1 MHDGPDEDSPT
12 GNSGPIQISPTE
24 PSTGSKSN
32 CCKTAK
38 VANQRHAGW
47 YFGVGSNQGSW
58 DLGVV
63 ASFGHLIP
71 KRIINIFPMGML
83 NVHASLLPRWRGAA
97 PIMHAI
103 MNGDADTG
111 ITIMRI
117 KPLHFDVGDIVMQET
132 IPIKPDVMAVELTNQ
147 LAEIGADLLSR
158 CMSNLEH
165 NLNSCIQQPTEGVT
179 LAPKVTSE
187 MSNINWKNMSASQL
201 FNLWRAT
208 QHLFKLQTTFHGQIV
223 KLDGMEPVTE
233 NTVIDSEKQTIGKIL
248 VDRARGLLL
257 VRCQSDWA
265 GFRHITLNRRPVM
278 TPLDFANGYLKKR
291 TDDQHYFTYVPFFE
305 EKEKYLSK
313 RIGHD

>member
-1 MHDGPDEDSPT
+1 
-12 GNSGPIQISPTE
+12 
-24 PSTGSKSN
+24 
-32 CCKTAK
+32 
-38 VANQRHAGW
+38 
-47 YFGVGSNQGSW
+47 
-58 DLGVV
+58 
-63 ASFGHLIP
+63 
-71 KRIINIFPMGML
+71 
-83 NVHASLLPRWRGAA
+83 
-97 PIMHAI
+97 
-103 MNGDADTG
+103 
-111 ITIMRI
+111 
-117 KPLHFDVGDIVMQET
+117 MQET
-132 IPIKPDVMAVELTNQ
+132 IPIKPDVMAVDLTNQ

-179 LAPKVTSE
+179 LGIVLGKNAIQIHPILPPPILFIYFGFFFALAPKVTPE

-208 QHLFKLQTTFHGQIV
+208 RHLFKLQTTFHGQIV

-233 NTVIDSEKQTIGKIL
+233 NTVIDSDKQTIGKIL

-291 TDDQHYFTYVPFFE
+291 TDDQHYFTYVPFVE
-305 EKEKYLSK
+305 EKEKCKQNLSS
-313 RIGHD
+313 GA